1 MRLPLALFLFA
12 AAAPAAA
19 ADRNYSVT
27 SFDRIRVEG
36 PYAVSLAVGVPP
48 FARASG
54 SQRGID
60 GISLRVEGRTLIIRA
75 DRSAWGGDSRQPA
88 GPVTIRV
95 GTPALATASLSGPG
109 SLAIDRVRGLQF
121 VLSVIGSGQS
131 SIARAEVDQLRVVV
145 SGSGGAIIAGR
156 AGTFSALAGG
166 AARLD
171 AAGLKAKDVAV
182 GASGPATVTIEA
194 SNSAKVTASGTATV
208 TVGGKPACTL
218 KVSGSASVSG
228 CR

>member
-1 MRLPLALFLFA
+1 MRLILALVFA
-12 AAAPAAA
+12 AAAVPAVA

-60 GISLRVEGRTLIIRA
+60 AVSLRVEGRTLIIRA
-75 DRSAWGGDSRQPA
+75 DRSAWGGDTRLPA

-95 GTPALATASLSGPG
+95 GTPTLGTASLSGPG

-121 VLSVIGSGQS
+121 VLSVIGSGQGS
-131 SIARAEVDQLRVVV
+131 VARAEVDQLRIVV
-145 SGSGGAIIAGR
+145 SGSGGATVAGR
-156 AGTFSALAGG
+156 AGAFSAIAGG

-171 AAGLKAKDVAV
+171 AAGLKAKDVSV
-182 GASGPATVTIEA
+182 GASGPATVSIDA

-208 TVGGKPACTL
+208 TVAGKPACTL
-218 KVSGSASVSG
+218 KVSGSATVSG
-228 CR
+228 CH